1 MSKILLGIIFAM
13 GLVGGLY
20 YYTTD
25 ATITELRKLLAAYEL
40 KFATQEETIQALE
53 KDFALQTEA
62 LKDMQVQSQQIQQ
75 DMNRYLDIFKRH
87 NLTKLAAAKPGLVE
101 GKVNKAT
108 KGVFDGI
115 EDDSASLDRL
125 DDGVQLSNASPEGSG
140 DSN

>member
-62 LKDMQVQSQQIQQ
+62 LKDMQVQSQQIQ
-75 DMNRYLDIFKRH
+75 
-87 NLTKLAAAKPGLVE
+87 
-101 GKVNKAT
+101 
-108 KGVFDGI
+108 
-115 EDDSASLDRL
+115 
-125 DDGVQLSNASPEGSG
+125 
-140 DSN
+140 